1 MKTRITE
8 QPEIQSYPIGIY
20 CYFGFDLILE
30 SCEVSV
36 CQTQSVNKRYPICP
50 NLPCCEQHIALR
62 RRFGGKY
69 SETFAYFS
77 KKHTKEFC
85 KKTNKYNCTT
95 KKTTTFAHAK
105 GALTDRTST
114 KGEKGIRCKSE
125 TIPVAVSPY
134 LSLLHSLPLVY
145 TGKA

>member
-62 RRFGGKY
+62 RRFGGKN
-69 SETFAYFS
+69 TIIF
-77 KKHTKEFC
+77 TKEIPLQV
-85 KKTNKYNCTT
+85 KNKEVQASSYFQSN
-95 KKTTTFAHAK
+95 
-105 GALTDRTST
+105 
-114 KGEKGIRCKSE
+114 
-125 TIPVAVSPY
+125 V
-134 LSLLHSLPLVY
+134 
-145 TGKA
+145 